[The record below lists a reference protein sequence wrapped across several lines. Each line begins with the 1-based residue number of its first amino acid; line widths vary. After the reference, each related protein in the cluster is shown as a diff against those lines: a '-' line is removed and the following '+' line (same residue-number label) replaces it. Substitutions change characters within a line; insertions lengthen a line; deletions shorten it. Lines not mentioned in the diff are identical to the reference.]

1 MVVKNADNAWL
12 LHVVGCSPSSE
23 PAKANRVVAGN
34 QQTQEMSAVSVSGVT
49 LDSDYRLQHGQRK
62 RPRIPFVAES
72 AFTSDTNA

>member
-1 MVVKNADNAWL
+1 
-12 LHVVGCSPSSE
+12 
-23 PAKANRVVAGN
+23 
-34 QQTQEMSAVSVSGVT
+34 MSAVSVSGVT